1 MTVGGEH
8 IVASWDYD
16 SGSVGIWIHP
26 LAKPVEKVVDMHG
39 RIGGKG
45 EPLERLATVKNGAF
59 WCVFAT
65 FFPQTRVN
73 PEK

>member
-26 LAKPVEKVVDMHG
+26 LEKPVEKVVDIHG